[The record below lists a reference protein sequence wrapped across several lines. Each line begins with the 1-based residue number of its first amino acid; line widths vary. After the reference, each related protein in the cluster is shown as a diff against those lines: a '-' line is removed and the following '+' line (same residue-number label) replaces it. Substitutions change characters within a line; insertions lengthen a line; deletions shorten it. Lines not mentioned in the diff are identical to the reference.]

1 MTIQEKKVT
10 LVDELSD
17 DEFNLDDD
25 VDEEEAINN
34 NLSQNMA

>member
-1 MTIQEKKVT
+1 MTIQGKQVT